1 MKKQLKGFILGVI
14 VTVILMSTVTY
25 SESVKKTIE
34 VVFNSVNITVNGKKV
49 EADNTLYNGTTY
61 VPLRAVAEMLGKE
74 VGWDQAIRTASI
86 NDKATVNNKETGN
99 KGIEVQETE
108 IGKITIYKRNEN
120 VNVEKKSGPFRV
132 KVKKMQVAEVEP
144 NEDIKYLFDNKDKVT
159 VVTLYI
165 EVENESK
172 NTNAIYPDQGI
183 IVTNTKEQKD
193 AAIFLSDDVGGDY
206 MGEVIKEGNVYF
218 LLDSEAS
225 KISSFKY
232 IISAPRDE
240 NYKTIG
246 ENITFELNN

>member
-99 KGIEVQETE
+99 KGI
-108 IGKITIYKRNEN
+108 
-120 VNVEKKSGPFRV
+120 
-132 KVKKMQVAEVEP
+132 
-144 NEDIKYLFDNKDKVT
+144 
-159 VVTLYI
+159 
-165 EVENESK
+165 
-172 NTNAIYPDQGI
+172 
-183 IVTNTKEQKD
+183 
-193 AAIFLSDDVGGDY
+193 
-206 MGEVIKEGNVYF
+206 
-218 LLDSEAS
+218 
-225 KISSFKY
+225 
-232 IISAPRDE
+232 
-240 NYKTIG
+240 
-246 ENITFELNN
+246 